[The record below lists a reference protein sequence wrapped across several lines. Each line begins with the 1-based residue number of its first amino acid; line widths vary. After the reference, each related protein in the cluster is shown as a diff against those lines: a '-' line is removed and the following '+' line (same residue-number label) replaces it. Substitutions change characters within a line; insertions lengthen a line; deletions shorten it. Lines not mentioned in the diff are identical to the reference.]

1 MRRLFGRHHL
11 HGRSPPLANPAPKH
25 CDHELITV
33 RFRSVFDVRTT
44 YVMNMICVSPASR
57 QETLPKAMTRPHTPT
72 LSSSNI
78 PSPSMSRIGAQMKN
92 YFCWKALRL
101 MVWDHG
107 PTLRITL
114 AATEAK
120 TKSLSTTEPPTSKA
134 RSSLCPKGQVHKISD
149 SLNPPHAMNSTR
161 AKSAG
166 SKTQKRLPSRRHPR
180 RQSRNRP
187 QVCRLVT
194 K

>member
-1 MRRLFGRHHL
+1 MRRLLSRHYL
-11 HGRSPPLANPAPKH
+11 HGRSPPSATAASKH
-25 CDHELITV
+25 WDHELITT
-33 RFRSVFDVRTT
+33 RSRSVFDVLTT
-44 YVMNMICVSPASR
+44 YVMNMICVSPALR
-57 QETLPKAMTRPHTPT
+57 QEILPKAMTRPHTRTP
-72 LSSSNI
+72 SSSNI
-78 PSPSMSRIGAQMKN
+78 PYRFIPRIGAQMKN